1 MRKIRG
7 RFAIP
12 AVCALLAA
20 VILFAPAIGRRPFRK
35 LKASE
40 IASAD
45 VLLMPPDRMIPILE
59 TEELAGYLNDVV
71 IYNRDDSYTEY
82 AGQAVLFTLTMTD
95 GTQTKIM
102 AYSPFLVIDGIG
114 YRTKHQ
120 PCEALSQYANLLME
134 QAE

>member
-1 MRKIRG
+1 MKKIRG

-12 AVCALLAA
+12 AACALLAA
-20 VILFAPAIGRRPFRK
+20 AILFAPAIGRRPFRK
-35 LKASE
+35 LKASD

-45 VLLMPPDRMIPILE
+45 VLLMPPDRTVRIPE
-59 TEELAGYLNDVV
+59 TEDLAGYLNDVV

-82 AGQAVLFTLTMTD
+82 AGQAVLFTLTMAD
-95 GTQTKIM
+95 GTQTKVM
-102 AYSPFLVIDGIG
+102 TYSPFLVIDGVG

-120 PCEALSQYANLLME
+120 PCEALSRYANLLME